1 MQTSQP
7 RSLTKKSSNSQ
18 PTVAHIVEHTLGCK
32 WMLEVLRLIRQGTNR
47 PGAMTRATEGL
58 TTKVLNERL
67 TDLVNF
73 DIVEKVAYPE
83 IPPRVEYKLTDFGSR
98 FVEIL
103 DIINDLEEY
112 RQSCP

>member
-1 MQTSQP
+1 MQTSQL

-32 WMLEVLRLIRQGTNR
+32 WMMEVLRLIRKGTNR
-47 PGAMTRATEGL
+47 PGAMARATEGL

-73 DIVEKVAYPE
+73 GIVEKVAYPE
-83 IPPRVEYKLTDFGSR
+83 IPPCVEYKLTDFGSR

-103 DIINDLEEY
+103 DIIDDLEEY
-112 RQSCP
+112 R